1 MLQLSEIYDII
12 LICKGHKKLIK
23 KSILK
28 ATIDKQI
35 KILEEEIYKINEIGR
50 EKIEKG
56 WITYLGKEEGWK

>member
-35 KILEEEIYKINEIGR
+35 KILEEEIYKINEIGLTALSS
-50 EKIEKG
+50 EN
-56 WITYLGKEEGWK
+56 